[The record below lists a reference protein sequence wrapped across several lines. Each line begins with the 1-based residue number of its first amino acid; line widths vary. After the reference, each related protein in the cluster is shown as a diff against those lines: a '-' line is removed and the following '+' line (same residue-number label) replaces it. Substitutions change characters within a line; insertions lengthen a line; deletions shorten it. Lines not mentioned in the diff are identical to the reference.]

1 MSLIE
6 IRNLS
11 LGYDKDI
18 ILKHIDLDIEEND
31 FICVVGP
38 NGSGKST
45 LIKGI

>member
-18 ILKHIDLDIEEND
+18 ILKHVNLDIEEND
-31 FICVVGP
+31 FQ
-38 NGSGKST
+38 KY
-45 LIKGI
+45 LLEIKNDE